1 MANPIY
7 SRRGSMN
14 LLASRPTGAVF
25 HARKPIIH
33 NLEQVGK
40 HIIYINIMT
49 LFYLFLVIEASRR
62 IFIRA

>member
-1 MANPIY
+1 
-7 SRRGSMN
+7 MN